1 MILCL
6 DGAHNNRVWK
16 YGVEQQVM
24 WTYTRLWSLVA
35 AALMFGIP
43 SFVAKGQAAG
53 AEFSVPEGQR
63 QLFLDDYGIA
73 SIENLGRTM
82 HQPVKRGAVIRPT
95 PPEETSIQTRSAPA
109 WDPEQKVFKLWLL
122 VSRTG
127 GNSGT
132 GYVESRDGLHWTKP
146 ALRQKEIDGS
156 LENNLVT
163 PDPAREWPANAIE
176 NVVFDPDD
184 PDPAQRYKGF
194 AHCYDREPMVSP
206 DGIRWTLLNVPALKS
221 SDESNLSY
229 DAQTR
234 TFMATL
240 KTGGPHG
247 RSHVLTT
254 SKDFEHWTEPVLT
267 FHADDLDQE
276 LGIANIKA
284 RYANPAMQQ
293 PSHNIPETYNVDMYN
308 VGVFRYGGL
317 YIALPSM
324 FHQTG
329 KVSKDW
335 PGFDDPRI
343 PEDMRKAYRE
353 SGDWSGFH
361 DVQLACSR
369 DLKTWQRLGDRKPFI
384 GSSPLGAGAYDLA
397 CVLPPSFPVV
407 RGDELWFYY
416 TGGMNYGLVVDRG
429 VNASAFA
436 ICLAVLRRDG
446 FISLDAGETAGTL
459 LTQPFAMPSGALYV
473 NADAFSGEI
482 RAEVLDEAGTV
493 LAVSDPMQGD
503 LLNGEVKWRNGGI
516 AELKGQ
522 TVRLRFTLRGASF
535 YSYWFGE

>member
-1 MILCL
+1 MKQP
-6 DGAHNNRVWK
+6 VMWK
-16 YGVEQQVM
+16 YSRFWGIV
-24 WTYTRLWSLVA
+24 VA
-35 AALMFGIP
+35 ALAVNPLL
-43 SFVAKGQAAG
+43 SSASGQSANT
-53 AEFSVPEGQR
+53 EFTVPLGQR
-63 QLFLDDYGIA
+63 QLFLDDCGVA
-73 SIENLGRTM
+73 SIDGLTRTM
-82 HQPVKRGAVIRPT
+82 HPPVKRGAVIRPT
-95 PPEETSIQTRSAPA
+95 PPEETSVQTRSAPA
-109 WDPEQKVFKLWLL
+109 WDPEQKVYKLWLL

-127 GNSGT
+127 GSSGT
-132 GYVESRDGLHWTKP
+132 GYVESTDGLHWTKP
-146 ALRQKEIDGS
+146 VLRQKEIDGS
-156 LENNLVT
+156 LENNIVT

-176 NVVFDPDD
+176 NAVYDPHD
-184 PDPAQRYKGF
+184 PDPSRRYKGF

-206 DGIRWTLLNVPALKS
+206 DGIHWTLLNVPALKS

-229 DAQTR
+229 DAQTH
-234 TFMATL
+234 TFLATL

-254 SKDFEHWTEPVLT
+254 SKDFEDWTEPVLT

-276 LGIANIKA
+276 LGRENIKA
-284 RYANPAMQQ
+284 RFANPAMQQ
-293 PSHNIPETYNVDMYN
+293 PSHNIPETYNVDIYN
-308 VGVFRYGGL
+308 VGVFRYEGL

-329 KVSKDW
+329 KVGKDW

-343 PEDMRKAYRE
+343 PEEMRKAYRE

-361 DVQLACSR
+361 DVQLMCSR
-369 DLKTWQRLGDRKPFI
+369 DLKTWQRLGNRKPFI

-397 CVLPPSFPVV
+397 CVLPPSFPIV

-429 VNASAFA
+429 VNASVFA

-446 FISLDAGETAGTL
+446 FISLDAGDTEGTL
-459 LTQPFAMPSGALYV
+459 LTQPFTMPGGELYM
-473 NADAFSGEI
+473 NADAFTGAI

-493 LAVSDPMQGD
+493 LAASIPMQGD
-503 LLNGEVKWRNGGI
+503 LLNGQAKWENAGI

-522 TVRLRFTLRGASF
+522 TVRLRFTLKNTAF